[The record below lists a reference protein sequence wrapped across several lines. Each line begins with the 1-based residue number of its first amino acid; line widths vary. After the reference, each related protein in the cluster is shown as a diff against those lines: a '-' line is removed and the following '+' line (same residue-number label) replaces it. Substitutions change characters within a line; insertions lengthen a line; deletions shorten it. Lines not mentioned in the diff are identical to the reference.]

1 MDTGEL
7 LMRKLT
13 GTIFAVALL
22 VAGAAQ
28 AAELIQA
35 NAVRLGPG
43 SQSSFLKVVLDRYST
58 DAERA
63 QWRAAF
69 ETGGQDGL
77 IAKWQ
82 EENPRVGTLSFTG
95 TIGYQIRAAVSVPTE
110 KGRRVYLATDRRIRG
125 FEVRNATRSEDY
137 PVGWVQ
143 LEVDAEGKG
152 SGEMVGAAQL
162 SIQDGQL
169 VVASQGTENIR
180 LLNVTIKEM
189 KDKDKDK

>member
-1 MDTGEL
+1 
-7 LMRKLT
+7 MRKLT

-77 IAKWQ
+77 IAKVARK
-82 EENPRVGTLSFTG
+82 ETG
-95 TIGYQIRAAVSVPTE
+95 FWTYRHPVSLLQIIQCDDVIAFINQPFSNHTTYVSGGACYKYAVVLFHSTSNVVKPYSGSILDHFSV
-110 KGRRVYLATDRRIRG
+110 
-125 FEVRNATRSEDY
+125 F
-137 PVGWVQ
+137 
-143 LEVDAEGKG
+143 
-152 SGEMVGAAQL
+152 
-162 SIQDGQL
+162 
-169 VVASQGTENIR
+169 
-180 LLNVTIKEM
+180 
-189 KDKDKDK
+189 